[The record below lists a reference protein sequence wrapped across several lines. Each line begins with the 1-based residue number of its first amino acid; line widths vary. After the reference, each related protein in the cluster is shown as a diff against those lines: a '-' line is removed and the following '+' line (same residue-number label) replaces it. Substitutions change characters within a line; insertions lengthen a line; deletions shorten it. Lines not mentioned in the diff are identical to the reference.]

1 MEFLFEKSL
10 MGFCTHSI
18 KIVKTIGLILS
29 FLATFLLADLVAE
42 NTHDPEEI
50 KAKVAY
56 VKIPQ
61 LEDLENN
68 PVYIGQIIGVTYE
81 LLLFDA
87 EFLEAKIKDE
97 LDKTQI
103 ELLSKMPKW
112 KKVEKELF
120 RATYYYK
127 IKGVKASIPPLEVSA
142 FSNKDK
148 YIDYSIAPKVTLQ
161 VTDLSKNSRYANVMA
176 KDLQVL
182 QYKTKDYDDKN
193 NILVVELAF
202 KEANWEDFHIKEAIK
217 QGFDNA
223 SLNQIK
229 AKEGSVFYYCV
240 LPKTIQ
246 NLSFDYF
253 SLSNRQFKT
262 LSFSTIP
269 TQDTTGIQSDLIPK
283 NNFLV
288 FSNVALLALCVF
300 FLVLFFLVLFFIFGR
315 KLIFLGLG
323 ILCLGFVLYHL
334 LFTQKSALLLAHKK
348 IRILPT
354 QNSTILGLSKNEM
367 PIKIVGSHGDYYKI
381 LTPHEQIGWVKKDEV
396 K

>member
-1 MEFLFEKSL
+1 MGFLFEKSL
-10 MGFCTHSI
+10 MSFCTHSI
-18 KIVKTIGLILS
+18 KILKVIGLILS
-29 FLATFLLADLVAE
+29 FLAAFLVAE
-42 NTHDPEEI
+42 NTHEPEEI

-61 LEDLENN
+61 LEDLENT
-68 PVYIGQIIGVTYE
+68 PVYIGQTIGVTYD

-87 EFLEAKIKDE
+87 EFLEAKIKDG

-103 ELLSKMPKW
+103 ELLNKMPKW
-112 KKVEKELF
+112 KKVEQELF

-127 IKGVKASIPPLEVSA
+127 IKGIRASIPSLEVSA

-148 YIDYSIAPKVTLQ
+148 YIDHSIAPKVALQ
-161 VTDLSKNSRYANVMA
+161 VTDLSKNPRYANVMA
-176 KDLQVL
+176 KDLQVV

-193 NILVVELAF
+193 NILVMELAF
-202 KEANWEDFHIKEAIK
+202 KEANWEDFHVKEALK

-240 LPKTIQ
+240 LPKTLQ
-246 NLSFDYF
+246 SLSFDYF

-262 LSFSTIP
+262 LSFSVIP

-300 FLVLFFLVLFFIFGR
+300 FLALFFIFGR
-315 KLIFLGLG
+315 QLIFLGLG

-354 QNSTILGLSKNEM
+354 QNSTILGLSKDEM
-367 PIKIVGSHGDYYKI
+367 PIKILGSHDDYYKI

>member
-1 MEFLFEKSL
+1 MGFLFEKSL
-10 MGFCTHSI
+10 MSFCTHSI
-18 KIVKTIGLILS
+18 KILKIISLILS
-29 FLATFLLADLVAE
+29 FWTSFLVAE
-42 NTHDPEEI
+42 NTSDPEEI
-50 KAKVAY
+50 KAKVVY

-68 PVYIGQIIGVTYE
+68 PVYIGQIIGVTYD

-87 EFLEAKIKDE
+87 EFLEAKIKDGW
-97 LDKTQI
+97 DKTQI

-127 IKGVKASIPPLEVSA
+127 IKGTKANIPPLEVSA

-148 YIDYSIAPKVTLQ
+148 YIDHSIAPKVTLQ
-161 VTDLSKNSRYANVMA
+161 VTDLSKNPRYANVMA
-176 KDLQVL
+176 KDLQVV

-193 NILVVELAF
+193 NILVMELAF
-202 KEANWEDFHIKEAIK
+202 KEATWEDFHIKEAIK

-240 LPKTIQ
+240 LPKTLQ

-262 LSFSTIP
+262 LSFSAIP

-300 FLVLFFLVLFFIFGR
+300 FLVLFFIFGR

-334 LFTQKSALLLAHKK
+334 LFTQKSAVLLAHKK

-367 PIKIVGSHGDYYKI
+367 PIKILGSHDDYYKI

>member
-1 MEFLFEKSL
+1 MGFLFEKSL
-10 MGFCTHSI
+10 MSFCTHSI
-18 KIVKTIGLILS
+18 KTLKIISLILS
-29 FLATFLLADLVAE
+29 LLAAFLVAE
-42 NTHDPEEI
+42 DAHEPEEI
-50 KAKVAY
+50 KAKVVY

-61 LEDLENN
+61 LEDLENT
-68 PVYIGQIIGVTYE
+68 PVYIGQIIGVTYD

-87 EFLEAKIKDE
+87 EFLEAKIKDG

-103 ELLSKMPKW
+103 ELLNKMPKW
-112 KKVEKELF
+112 KKVEQELF

-127 IKGVKASIPPLEVSA
+127 IKGIKASVPSLEVSA

-148 YIDYSIAPKVTLQ
+148 YIDHSIAPKVALQ
-161 VTDLSKNSRYANVMA
+161 VTDLSKNPRYANVMA
-176 KDLQVL
+176 KDLQVV

-193 NILVVELAF
+193 NILVMELAF
-202 KEANWEDFHIKEAIK
+202 KEATWEDFHIKEALK

-240 LPKTIQ
+240 LPKTLQ

-262 LSFSTIP
+262 LSFSAIP

-300 FLVLFFLVLFFIFGR
+300 FLVLFFIFGR

-323 ILCLGFVLYHL
+323 VLCLGFVLYHL

-354 QNSTILGLSKNEM
+354 QNSTILGLSKDEM
-367 PIKIVGSHGDYYKI
+367 PIKILGSHDDYYKI

>member
-1 MEFLFEKSL
+1 MGFLFEKSL
-10 MGFCTHSI
+10 MTFCAYSI
-18 KIVKTIGLILS
+18 KIVKIIGLILS
-29 FLATFLLADLVAE
+29 LLVSLLVSFLVAE
-42 NTHDPEEI
+42 NAHEPEEI

-68 PVYIGQIIGVTYE
+68 PVYIGQTIGVTYD

-87 EFLEAKIKDE
+87 EFLEAKIKDG

-103 ELLSKMPKW
+103 ELLNKMPKW

-127 IKGVKASIPPLEVSA
+127 IKGIKASIPPLEVSA

-148 YIDYSIAPKVTLQ
+148 YIDHSIAPKVALQ
-161 VTDLSKNSRYANVMA
+161 VTDLSKNPRYANVMA

-202 KEANWEDFHIKEAIK
+202 KEATWEDFHIKEALK

-253 SLSNRQFKT
+253 SLSDRQFKT

-269 TQDTTGIQSDLIPK
+269 IQDTTGIQSDLIPK

-300 FLVLFFLVLFFIFGR
+300 FLVLFFIFGR

-334 LFTQKSALLLAHKK
+334 LFTQRSALLLAHKK

-367 PIKIVGSHGDYYKI
+367 PIKILGSHDDYYKI

>member
-1 MEFLFEKSL
+1 MT
-10 MGFCTHSI
+10 FCARSI

-29 FLATFLLADLVAE
+29 LLATFLVADLVAE

-50 KAKVAY
+50 KAKVVY
-56 VKIPQ
+56 VKIPR

-68 PVYIGQIIGVTYE
+68 PVYIGQTIGVTYD

-127 IKGVKASIPPLEVSA
+127 IKGIKASIPPLEVSA

-161 VTDLSKNSRYANVMA
+161 VTDLSKNPRYANVMA

-202 KEANWEDFHIKEAIK
+202 KEANWEDFHIKEALK

-300 FLVLFFLVLFFIFGR
+300 FLVLFFIFGR

-323 ILCLGFVLYHL
+323 ILCLGFVLYNL

-367 PIKIVGSHGDYYKI
+367 PIKILGSHDDYYKI

>member
-1 MEFLFEKSL
+1 MK
-10 MGFCTHSI
+10 TI
-18 KIVKTIGLILS
+18 TTIGLILS
-29 FLATFLLADLVAE
+29 FLAAFLVAE
-42 NTHDPEEI
+42 DAHEPEEI

-61 LEDLENN
+61 LEDLENT
-68 PVYIGQIIGVTYE
+68 PVYIGQTIGVTYD

-127 IKGVKASIPPLEVSA
+127 IKGIKAIIPSLEVSA

-148 YIDYSIAPKVTLQ
+148 YIDHSIAPKVALQ
-161 VTDLSKNSRYANVMA
+161 VTDLSKNPRYANVMA
-176 KDLQVL
+176 KDLQVV

-193 NILVVELAF
+193 NILVMELAF
-202 KEANWEDFHIKEAIK
+202 KEANWEDFNIKEAIK

-240 LPKTIQ
+240 LPKTLQ
-246 NLSFDYF
+246 SLSFDYF

-262 LSFSTIP
+262 LSFSAIP

-300 FLVLFFLVLFFIFGR
+300 FLVLFFIFGR

-323 ILCLGFVLYHL
+323 ILCLGFVLYNL

-354 QNSTILGLSKNEM
+354 QNSTILGLSRDEM
-367 PIKIVGSHGDYYKI
+367 PIKILGSHDDYYKI

>member
-1 MEFLFEKSL
+1 MGFLFEKSL

-29 FLATFLLADLVAE
+29 LLATFLVADLVAE

-103 ELLSKMPKW
+103 EPLSKMPKW

-127 IKGVKASIPPLEVSA
+127 IKGVKASVPSLEVSA

-148 YIDYSIAPKVTLQ
+148 YIDHSIAPKVTLQ
-161 VTDLSKNSRYANVMA
+161 VTDLSKNPRYANVMA

-202 KEANWEDFHIKEAIK
+202 KEANWEDFHIKEALK

-300 FLVLFFLVLFFIFGR
+300 FLVLFFIFGR

-334 LFTQKSALLLAHKK
+334 LFTQKSAILLAHKK

-354 QNSTILGLSKNEM
+354 QNSTILGLSRNEM
-367 PIKIVGSHGDYYKI
+367 PIKILGSHDDYYKI

>member
-1 MEFLFEKSL
+1 MGFLFEKSL
-10 MGFCTHSI
+10 MSFCTHSI
-18 KIVKTIGLILS
+18 KILKIISLILS
-29 FLATFLLADLVAE
+29 FLISFLVAE
-42 NTHDPEEI
+42 NANEPEEI

-68 PVYIGQIIGVTYE
+68 PVYIGQIIGVTYD

-127 IKGVKASIPPLEVSA
+127 IKGVKAIIPSLEVSA

-161 VTDLSKNSRYANVMA
+161 VTDLSKNPRYANVMA

-300 FLVLFFLVLFFIFGR
+300 FLVLFFIFGR

-323 ILCLGFVLYHL
+323 ILCLGFVLYNL
-334 LFTQKSALLLAHKK
+334 LFTQKSAILLAHKK

-354 QNSTILGLSKNEM
+354 QNSTILGLSKDEM
-367 PIKIVGSHGDYYKI
+367 PITILGSHDDYYKI
-381 LTPHEQIGWVKKDEV
+381 LTPHEQIGWVKKNEI

>member
-1 MEFLFEKSL
+1 MGFLFEKSL
-10 MGFCTHSI
+10 MTFCTRSI

-29 FLATFLLADLVAE
+29 LLATFLVADLVAE

-50 KAKVAY
+50 KAKVVY
-56 VKIPQ
+56 VKISR

-68 PVYIGQIIGVTYE
+68 PVYIGQTIGVTYD

-87 EFLEAKIKDE
+87 EFLEAKIKDD

-127 IKGVKASIPPLEVSA
+127 IKGIKASIPPLEVSA

-161 VTDLSKNSRYANVMA
+161 VTDLSKNPRYANVMA

-202 KEANWEDFHIKEAIK
+202 KEATWEDFHIKEALK

-300 FLVLFFLVLFFIFGR
+300 FLVLFFIFGR
-315 KLIFLGLG
+315 KLIFLGPG
-323 ILCLGFVLYHL
+323 ILCLGFVLYNL

-367 PIKIVGSHGDYYKI
+367 PIKILGSHDDYYKI

>member
-1 MEFLFEKSL
+1 MGFLFEKSL
-10 MGFCTHSI
+10 MSFCTHSI
-18 KIVKTIGLILS
+18 KIIKVIGLILS
-29 FLATFLLADLVAE
+29 LLVTFLVAE
-42 NTHDPEEI
+42 NANEPEEI
-50 KAKVAY
+50 KAKVVY

-68 PVYIGQIIGVTYE
+68 PVYIGQIIGVTYD

-87 EFLEAKIKDE
+87 EFLEAKIKDG

-103 ELLSKMPKW
+103 ELLNKMPKW

-127 IKGVKASIPPLEVSA
+127 IKGVKAIIPSLEVSA

-148 YIDYSIAPKVTLQ
+148 YIDHSIAPKVALQ
-161 VTDLSKNSRYANVMA
+161 VTDLSKNPRYANVMA
-176 KDLQVL
+176 KDLQVV

-193 NILVVELAF
+193 NILVMEIAF
-202 KEANWEDFHIKEAIK
+202 KEATWEDFHIKEAIK

-240 LPKTIQ
+240 LPKTLQ

-253 SLSNRQFKT
+253 SLSNKQFKT
-262 LSFSTIP
+262 LSFSAIP

-288 FSNVALLALCVF
+288 FSNMALLALCV
-300 FLVLFFLVLFFIFGR
+300 FFLVLFFIFGR

-334 LFTQKSALLLAHKK
+334 LFTQKSAILLAHKK

-367 PIKIVGSHGDYYKI
+367 PIKILGSHDDYYKI

>member
-1 MEFLFEKSL
+1 MGFLFEKSL
-10 MGFCTHSI
+10 MSFFAHPI
-18 KIVKTIGLILS
+18 KILKIISLILS
-29 FLATFLLADLVAE
+29 FLAAFLVAE
-42 NTHDPEEI
+42 NTSEPEEI

-61 LEDLENN
+61 LEDLENT
-68 PVYIGQIIGVTYE
+68 PVYIGQTIGVTYD

-87 EFLEAKIKDE
+87 EFLEAKIKDG

-112 KKVEKELF
+112 KKVEQELF

-127 IKGVKASIPPLEVSA
+127 IKGIKAIIPSLEVSA

-148 YIDYSIAPKVTLQ
+148 YIDYSIAPKVALQ
-161 VTDLSKNSRYANVMA
+161 VTDLSKNPRYANVMA
-176 KDLQVL
+176 KDLQVV

-193 NILVVELAF
+193 NILVMELAF

-240 LPKTIQ
+240 LPKTLQ

-262 LSFSTIP
+262 LSFSAIP

-300 FLVLFFLVLFFIFGR
+300 FLVLFFIFGR

-323 ILCLGFVLYHL
+323 VLCLGFVLYNL

-354 QNSTILGLSKNEM
+354 QNSTILGLSRDEM
-367 PIKIVGSHGDYYKI
+367 PIKILGSHDDYYKI

>member
-1 MEFLFEKSL
+1 MT
-10 MGFCTHSI
+10 FCAHSI

-29 FLATFLLADLVAE
+29 LLATFLVADLVAE

-50 KAKVAY
+50 KAKVVY
-56 VKIPQ
+56 VKIPR

-68 PVYIGQIIGVTYE
+68 PVYIGQIIGVTYD

-127 IKGVKASIPPLEVSA
+127 IKGIKASIPSLEVSA

-161 VTDLSKNSRYANVMA
+161 VTDLSKNPRYANIMA

-202 KEANWEDFHIKEAIK
+202 KEATWEDFHIKEAIK

-300 FLVLFFLVLFFIFGR
+300 FLVLFFIFGR

-334 LFTQKSALLLAHKK
+334 LFTQKSAILLAHKK

-367 PIKIVGSHGDYYKI
+367 PIKILGSHDDYYKI

>member
-1 MEFLFEKSL
+1 MGFLFEKSL
-10 MGFCTHSI
+10 MGFFAHPI
-18 KIVKTIGLILS
+18 KILKIISLILS
-29 FLATFLLADLVAE
+29 LLVSFLVAE
-42 NTHDPEEI
+42 NTSESEEI

-68 PVYIGQIIGVTYE
+68 PVYIGQIIGVTYD

-87 EFLEAKIKDE
+87 EFLEAKIKDG

-127 IKGVKASIPPLEVSA
+127 IKGMKASIPPLEVSA

-148 YIDYSIAPKVTLQ
+148 YIDHSIAPKVTLQ
-161 VTDLSKNSRYANVMA
+161 VTDLSKNPRYANVMA

-193 NILVVELAF
+193 NILVMELAF

-240 LPKTIQ
+240 LPKTLQ

-253 SLSNRQFKT
+253 SLSNKQFKT

-300 FLVLFFLVLFFIFGR
+300 FLVLFFIFGC

-334 LFTQKSALLLAHKK
+334 LFTQKSAILLAHKK

-367 PIKIVGSHGDYYKI
+367 PIKILGSHDDYYKI

>member
-1 MEFLFEKSL
+1 MGFLFEKSL
-10 MGFCTHSI
+10 MTFCAHSI

-29 FLATFLLADLVAE
+29 LLATFLVVDLVAE

-50 KAKVAY
+50 KAKVVY
-56 VKIPQ
+56 VKIPR

-68 PVYIGQIIGVTYE
+68 PVYIGQTIGVTYD

-127 IKGVKASIPPLEVSA
+127 IKGIKASIPPLEVSA

-161 VTDLSKNSRYANVMA
+161 VTDLSKNPRYANVMA

-202 KEANWEDFHIKEAIK
+202 KEANWEDFHIKEALK

-300 FLVLFFLVLFFIFGR
+300 FLVLFFIFGR

-323 ILCLGFVLYHL
+323 ILCLGFVLYNL

-367 PIKIVGSHGDYYKI
+367 PIKILGSHDDYYKI

>member
-1 MEFLFEKSL
+1 MGFLFEKSL
-10 MGFCTHSI
+10 MSFCTHSI
-18 KIVKTIGLILS
+18 KIIKVIGLILS
-29 FLATFLLADLVAE
+29 FLAAFLVAE
-42 NTHDPEEI
+42 DAHEPEEI

-68 PVYIGQIIGVTYE
+68 PVYIGQTIGVTYD

-87 EFLEAKIKDE
+87 EFLEAKIKDG

-103 ELLSKMPKW
+103 ELLNKMPKW

-127 IKGVKASIPPLEVSA
+127 IKGIKAIIPSLEVSA

-148 YIDYSIAPKVTLQ
+148 YIDYSIAPKVALQ
-161 VTDLSKNSRYANVMA
+161 VTDLSKNPRYANVMA
-176 KDLQVL
+176 KDLQVV

-193 NILVVELAF
+193 NILVMELAF

-240 LPKTIQ
+240 LPKTLQ

-262 LSFSTIP
+262 LSFSVIP

-300 FLVLFFLVLFFIFGR
+300 FLVLFFIFGR

-323 ILCLGFVLYHL
+323 VLCLGFVLYNL

-354 QNSTILGLSKNEM
+354 QNSTILGLSRDEM
-367 PIKIVGSHGDYYKI
+367 PIKILGSHDDYYKI

>member
-1 MEFLFEKSL
+1 MGFLFEKSL
-10 MGFCTHSI
+10 VGFCAHSI
-18 KIVKTIGLILS
+18 KILKIISLVLS
-29 FLATFLLADLVAE
+29 FLAAFLVAE
-42 NTHDPEEI
+42 DAHEPEEI

-68 PVYIGQIIGVTYE
+68 PVYIGQIIGVTYD

-87 EFLEAKIKDE
+87 EFLEAKIKDG

-103 ELLSKMPKW
+103 ELLNKMPKW

-127 IKGVKASIPPLEVSA
+127 IKGVKASIPSLEVSA

-148 YIDYSIAPKVTLQ
+148 YIDHSIAPKVALQ
-161 VTDLSKNSRYANVMA
+161 VTDLSKNPRYAKIMA
-176 KDLQVL
+176 KDLQVV

-193 NILVVELAF
+193 NILVMELAF
-202 KEANWEDFHIKEAIK
+202 KEATWEDFHIKEALK

-240 LPKTIQ
+240 LPKTLQ
-246 NLSFDYF
+246 SLSFDYF

-262 LSFSTIP
+262 LSFSAIP

-300 FLVLFFLVLFFIFGR
+300 FLALFFIFGR

-354 QNSTILGLSKNEM
+354 QNSTILGLSKDEM
-367 PIKIVGSHGDYYKI
+367 PITILGSHDDYYKI
-381 LTPHEQIGWVKKDEV
+381 LTPHEQIGWVKKNEI

>member
-1 MEFLFEKSL
+1 MGFLFEKSL
-10 MGFCTHSI
+10 MSFCAHSI
-18 KIVKTIGLILS
+18 KIIKVTGLILS
-29 FLATFLLADLVAE
+29 FLVAFLVAE
-42 NTHDPEEI
+42 DAHESEEI

-68 PVYIGQIIGVTYE
+68 PVYIGQIIGVTYD

-87 EFLEAKIKDE
+87 EFLEAKIKDGW
-97 LDKTQI
+97 DKTQI

-148 YIDYSIAPKVTLQ
+148 YIDHSIAPKVTLQ
-161 VTDLSKNSRYANVMA
+161 VTDLSKNPRYANVMA

-202 KEANWEDFHIKEAIK
+202 KEATWEDFHIKEALK

-253 SLSNRQFKT
+253 SLSDRQFKT
-262 LSFSTIP
+262 LSFSAIP

-288 FSNVALLALCVF
+288 FSNMVLLALCV
-300 FLVLFFLVLFFIFGR
+300 FFLVLFFIFGR

-367 PIKIVGSHGDYYKI
+367 PIKIVGSHDDYYKI

>member
-1 MEFLFEKSL
+1 MGFLFEKSL
-10 MGFCTHSI
+10 MGFCAHSI

-29 FLATFLLADLVAE
+29 LLATFLVADLVAE

-68 PVYIGQIIGVTYE
+68 PVYIGQTIGVTYD

-161 VTDLSKNSRYANVMA
+161 VTDLSKNPRYANIMA

-202 KEANWEDFHIKEAIK
+202 KEATWEDFRIKEALK

-300 FLVLFFLVLFFIFGR
+300 FLVLFFIFGR

-323 ILCLGFVLYHL
+323 ILYLGFVLYHL

-367 PIKIVGSHGDYYKI
+367 PIKILGSHDDYYKI

>member
-1 MEFLFEKSL
+1 MGFLFEKSL
-10 MGFCTHSI
+10 MSFCTHSI
-18 KIVKTIGLILS
+18 KIIKVISLILS
-29 FLATFLLADLVAE
+29 FLVAFLVAE
-42 NTHDPEEI
+42 DAHEPEEI

-68 PVYIGQIIGVTYE
+68 PVYIGQTIGVTYD

-87 EFLEAKIKDE
+87 EFLEAKIKDGW
-97 LDKTQI
+97 DKTQI
-103 ELLSKMPKW
+103 ELLNKMPKW

-127 IKGVKASIPPLEVSA
+127 IKGVKAIIPSLEVSA
-142 FSNKDK
+142 FSNKGK
-148 YIDYSIAPKVTLQ
+148 YIDHSIAPKVTLQ
-161 VTDLSKNSRYANVMA
+161 VTDLSKNPRYANVMA
-176 KDLQVL
+176 KDLQVV

-193 NILVVELAF
+193 NILVMEIAF
-202 KEANWEDFHIKEAIK
+202 KEATWEDFHIKEAIK

-223 SLNQIK
+223 SLSQIK

-240 LPKTIQ
+240 LPKTLQ

-262 LSFSTIP
+262 LSFSAIP

-288 FSNVALLALCVF
+288 FSNVALLALCV
-300 FLVLFFLVLFFIFGR
+300 FFLVLFFIFGR

-367 PIKIVGSHGDYYKI
+367 PIKILGSHDDYYKI

>member
-1 MEFLFEKSL
+1 MGFLFEKSL
-10 MGFCTHSI
+10 MTFCVYSI

-29 FLATFLLADLVAE
+29 LLATFLVAE

-68 PVYIGQIIGVTYE
+68 PVYIGQTIGVTYD

-87 EFLEAKIKDE
+87 EFLEAKIKDD

-127 IKGVKASIPPLEVSA
+127 IKGIKASIPPLEVSA

-148 YIDYSIAPKVTLQ
+148 YIDHSIAPKVTLQ
-161 VTDLSKNSRYANVMA
+161 VTDLSKNPRYANVMA

-182 QYKTKDYDDKN
+182 QYKTKDYDDRN

-202 KEANWEDFHIKEAIK
+202 KEANWEDFHIKEALK

-300 FLVLFFLVLFFIFGR
+300 FLVLFFIFRR

-354 QNSTILGLSKNEM
+354 QNSTILGLSKDEM
-367 PIKIVGSHGDYYKI
+367 PIKILGSHDDYYKI

>member
-1 MEFLFEKSL
+1 MGFLFEKSL
-10 MGFCTHSI
+10 MSFCAHSI
-18 KIVKTIGLILS
+18 KIVKVTGLILS
-29 FLATFLLADLVAE
+29 LLVSFLVAE
-42 NTHDPEEI
+42 NTSEPEEI

-61 LEDLENN
+61 LEDLENT
-68 PVYIGQIIGVTYE
+68 PVYIGQIIGVTYD

-87 EFLEAKIKDE
+87 EFLEAKIKDGW
-97 LDKTQI
+97 DKTQI
-103 ELLSKMPKW
+103 ELLNKMPKW
-112 KKVEKELF
+112 KKVEQELF

-127 IKGVKASIPPLEVSA
+127 IKGIKATIPSLEVSA

-148 YIDYSIAPKVTLQ
+148 YIDHSIAPKVILQ
-161 VTDLSKNSRYANVMA
+161 VTDLSKNPRYANVMA
-176 KDLQVL
+176 KDLQVV

-193 NILVVELAF
+193 NILVMELAF

-240 LPKTIQ
+240 LPKTLQ

-262 LSFSTIP
+262 LSFSAIP

-300 FLVLFFLVLFFIFGR
+300 FLVLFFIFGR

-323 ILCLGFVLYHL
+323 VLCLGFVLYHL

-367 PIKIVGSHGDYYKI
+367 PIKILGSHDDYYKI

>member
-1 MEFLFEKSL
+1 MGFLFEKSL
-10 MGFCTHSI
+10 MSFCTHSI
-18 KIVKTIGLILS
+18 KTLKIISLILS
-29 FLATFLLADLVAE
+29 FLAAFLVAE
-42 NTHDPEEI
+42 DAHDPEEI

-61 LEDLENN
+61 LEDLENT
-68 PVYIGQIIGVTYE
+68 PVYIGQTIGVTYD

-87 EFLEAKIKDE
+87 EFLEAKIKDG

-127 IKGVKASIPPLEVSA
+127 IKGIRASVPSLEVSA

-148 YIDYSIAPKVTLQ
+148 YIDHSIAPKVALQ
-161 VTDLSKNSRYANVMA
+161 VTDLSKNPRYANVMA

-193 NILVVELAF
+193 NILVMEIAF
-202 KEANWEDFHIKEAIK
+202 KEATWEDFHIKEAIK

-240 LPKTIQ
+240 LPKTLQ

-262 LSFSTIP
+262 LSFSAIP

-288 FSNVALLALCVF
+288 FSNVALLALCA
-300 FLVLFFLVLFFIFGR
+300 FFLVLFFIFGR

-334 LFTQKSALLLAHKK
+334 LFTQKSAILLAHKK

-354 QNSTILGLSKNEM
+354 QNSTILGLSKDEM
-367 PIKIVGSHGDYYKI
+367 PIKILGSHDDYYKI
-381 LTPHEQIGWVKKDEV
+381 LTPHEQIGWVKKNEV

>member
-1 MEFLFEKSL
+1 MGFLFEKSL
-10 MGFCTHSI
+10 MSFCAHSI
-18 KIVKTIGLILS
+18 KIVKVTGLILS
-29 FLATFLLADLVAE
+29 LLVSFLVAE
-42 NTHDPEEI
+42 NTSEPEEI

-61 LEDLENN
+61 LEDLENT
-68 PVYIGQIIGVTYE
+68 PVYIGQIIGVTYD

-87 EFLEAKIKDE
+87 EFLEAKIKDG

-103 ELLSKMPKW
+103 ELLNKMPKW
-112 KKVEKELF
+112 KKVEQELF

-127 IKGVKASIPPLEVSA
+127 IKGIKATIPSLEVSA

-148 YIDYSIAPKVTLQ
+148 YIDHSIAPKVALQ
-161 VTDLSKNSRYANVMA
+161 VTDLSKNPRYANVMA
-176 KDLQVL
+176 KDLQVV

-193 NILVVELAF
+193 NILVMELAF

-240 LPKTIQ
+240 LPKTLQ

-262 LSFSTIP
+262 LSFSAIP

-288 FSNVALLALCVF
+288 FSNVALLALCM
-300 FLVLFFLVLFFIFGR
+300 FFLVLFFIFGR

-323 ILCLGFVLYHL
+323 VLCLGFVLYHL

-354 QNSTILGLSKNEM
+354 QNSTILGLSKDEM
-367 PIKIVGSHGDYYKI
+367 PIKILGSHDDYYKI

>member
-1 MEFLFEKSL
+1 MGFLFEKSL
-10 MGFCTHSI
+10 MSFFAHSI
-18 KIVKTIGLILS
+18 KTLKIISLILS
-29 FLATFLLADLVAE
+29 LLVSFWVSFLVAE
-42 NTHDPEEI
+42 NANEPEEI

-68 PVYIGQIIGVTYE
+68 PVYIGQIIGVTYD

-87 EFLEAKIKDE
+87 EFLEAKIKDG

-103 ELLSKMPKW
+103 ELLNKVPKW

-127 IKGVKASIPPLEVSA
+127 IKGIKASIPPLEVSA

-148 YIDYSIAPKVTLQ
+148 YIDYSIAPKVALQ
-161 VTDLSKNSRYANVMA
+161 VTDLSKNPRYANVMA
-176 KDLQVL
+176 KDLQVV

-193 NILVVELAF
+193 NILVMEIAF
-202 KEANWEDFHIKEAIK
+202 KEANWEDFRIKEAIK

-240 LPKTIQ
+240 LPKTFQ

-262 LSFSTIP
+262 LSFSAIP
-269 TQDTTGIQSDLIPK
+269 TQDTAGIQGGLIPK

-300 FLVLFFLVLFFIFGR
+300 FLVLFFIFGR

-323 ILCLGFVLYHL
+323 VLCLGFVLYNL

-367 PIKIVGSHGDYYKI
+367 PIKILGSHDDYYKI

>member
-1 MEFLFEKSL
+1 MGFLFEKSL
-10 MGFCTHSI
+10 MGFCAHSI

-29 FLATFLLADLVAE
+29 LLATFLVADLVAE
-42 NTHDPEEI
+42 NAHDPEEI
-50 KAKVAY
+50 KAKVVY
-56 VKIPQ
+56 VKIPR

-68 PVYIGQIIGVTYE
+68 PVYIGQTIGVTYD

-127 IKGVKASIPPLEVSA
+127 IKGIKASIPPLEVSA

-161 VTDLSKNSRYANVMA
+161 VTDLSKNPRYANVMA

-202 KEANWEDFHIKEAIK
+202 KEATWEDFHIKEALK

-300 FLVLFFLVLFFIFGR
+300 FLVLFFIFGR

-323 ILCLGFVLYHL
+323 ILCLGFVLYNL

-367 PIKIVGSHGDYYKI
+367 PIKILGSHDDYYKI

>member
-1 MEFLFEKSL
+1 MGFLFEKSL
-10 MGFCTHSI
+10 MSFCAHSI
-18 KIVKTIGLILS
+18 KIIKVIGLILS
-29 FLATFLLADLVAE
+29 FLAAFLVAE
-42 NTHDPEEI
+42 DAHEPEEI

-61 LEDLENN
+61 LEDLENT
-68 PVYIGQIIGVTYE
+68 PVYIGQTIGVTYD

-87 EFLEAKIKDE
+87 EFLEAKIKDG

-103 ELLSKMPKW
+103 ELLNKMPKW
-112 KKVEKELF
+112 KKVEQELF

-127 IKGVKASIPPLEVSA
+127 IKGVKASIPSLEVSA

-148 YIDYSIAPKVTLQ
+148 YIDYSIAPKVALQ
-161 VTDLSKNSRYANVMA
+161 VTDLSKNPRYANVMA
-176 KDLQVL
+176 KDLQVV

-193 NILVVELAF
+193 NILVMEIAF
-202 KEANWEDFHIKEAIK
+202 KEATWEDFHIKEALK

-240 LPKTIQ
+240 LPKTLQ
-246 NLSFDYF
+246 SLSFDYF

-262 LSFSTIP
+262 LSFSAIP

-300 FLVLFFLVLFFIFGR
+300 FLALFFIFGR

-323 ILCLGFVLYHL
+323 ILCLGFVLYNL

-354 QNSTILGLSKNEM
+354 QNSTILGLSKDEM
-367 PIKIVGSHGDYYKI
+367 PIKILGSHDDYYKI

>member
-1 MEFLFEKSL
+1 MGFLFEKSL
-10 MGFCTHSI
+10 MTFCARSI

-29 FLATFLLADLVAE
+29 LLATFLVADLVAE

-50 KAKVAY
+50 KAKVVY
-56 VKIPQ
+56 VKIPR

-68 PVYIGQIIGVTYE
+68 PVYIGQTIGVTYD

-127 IKGVKASIPPLEVSA
+127 IKGVKASIPSLEVSA

-161 VTDLSKNSRYANVMA
+161 VTDLSKNPRYANVMA

-202 KEANWEDFHIKEAIK
+202 KEANWEDFHIKEVLK

-300 FLVLFFLVLFFIFGR
+300 FLVLFFIFGR

-323 ILCLGFVLYHL
+323 ILCLGFVLYNL

-367 PIKIVGSHGDYYKI
+367 PIKILGSHDDYYKI

>member
-1 MEFLFEKSL
+1 MGFLFEKSL
-10 MGFCTHSI
+10 MSFCTHSI
-18 KIVKTIGLILS
+18 KTLKIISLILS
-29 FLATFLLADLVAE
+29 LLAAFLVAE
-42 NTHDPEEI
+42 DAHEPEEI

-61 LEDLENN
+61 LEDLENT
-68 PVYIGQIIGVTYE
+68 PVYIGQTIGVTYD

-87 EFLEAKIKDE
+87 EFLEAKIKDG

-103 ELLSKMPKW
+103 ELLNKMPKW

-127 IKGVKASIPPLEVSA
+127 IKGIRASVPSLEVSA

-148 YIDYSIAPKVTLQ
+148 YIDYSIAPKVALQ
-161 VTDLSKNSRYANVMA
+161 VTDLSKNPRYANVMA
-176 KDLQVL
+176 KDLQVV

-193 NILVVELAF
+193 NILVMELAF
-202 KEANWEDFHIKEAIK
+202 KEANWEDFHVKEALK

-240 LPKTIQ
+240 LPKTLQ
-246 NLSFDYF
+246 SLSFDYF

-262 LSFSTIP
+262 LSFSAIP

-300 FLVLFFLVLFFIFGR
+300 FLALFFIFGR

-354 QNSTILGLSKNEM
+354 QNSTILGLSKDEM
-367 PIKIVGSHGDYYKI
+367 PIKILGSHDDYYKI

>member
-1 MEFLFEKSL
+1 MGFLFEKSL
-10 MGFCTHSI
+10 MSFFAHSI
-18 KIVKTIGLILS
+18 KTFKIISLILS
-29 FLATFLLADLVAE
+29 LLVSFLIAE
-42 NTHDPEEI
+42 DAHEPEEI

-61 LEDLENN
+61 LEDLENT
-68 PVYIGQIIGVTYE
+68 PVYIGQTIGVTYD

-87 EFLEAKIKDE
+87 EFLEAKIKDG

-103 ELLSKMPKW
+103 ELLNKMPKW

-127 IKGVKASIPPLEVSA
+127 IKGIKAIIPSLEVSA

-148 YIDYSIAPKVTLQ
+148 YIDHSIAPKVALQ
-161 VTDLSKNSRYANVMA
+161 VTDLSKNPRYANVMA
-176 KDLQVL
+176 KDLQVV

-193 NILVVELAF
+193 NILVMELAF
-202 KEANWEDFHIKEAIK
+202 KEATWEDFHIKEAIK

-246 NLSFDYF
+246 SLSFDYF

-262 LSFSTIP
+262 LSFSVIP

-300 FLVLFFLVLFFIFGR
+300 FLALFFIFGH

-354 QNSTILGLSKNEM
+354 QNSTILGLSKDEM
-367 PIKIVGSHGDYYKI
+367 PIKILGSHDDYYKI

>member
-1 MEFLFEKSL
+1 MGFLFEKSL
-10 MGFCTHSI
+10 MTFCTRSI

-29 FLATFLLADLVAE
+29 LLATFLVADLVAE

-50 KAKVAY
+50 KAKVVY
-56 VKIPQ
+56 VKIPR

-68 PVYIGQIIGVTYE
+68 PVYIGQTIGVTYD

-127 IKGVKASIPPLEVSA
+127 IKGIKARIPPLEVSA

-161 VTDLSKNSRYANVMA
+161 VTDLSKNPRYANVMA

-202 KEANWEDFHIKEAIK
+202 KEATWEDFHIKEALK

-300 FLVLFFLVLFFIFGR
+300 FLVLFFIFGR

-323 ILCLGFVLYHL
+323 ILCLGFVLYNL

-367 PIKIVGSHGDYYKI
+367 PIKILGSHDDYYKI

>member
-1 MEFLFEKSL
+1 MGFLFEKSL
-10 MGFCTHSI
+10 MTFCARSI

-29 FLATFLLADLVAE
+29 LLATFLVADLVAE

-50 KAKVAY
+50 KAKVVY

-68 PVYIGQIIGVTYE
+68 PVYIGQTIGVTYD

-87 EFLEAKIKDE
+87 DFLEAKIKDE

-127 IKGVKASIPPLEVSA
+127 IKGIKASIPPLEVSA

-148 YIDYSIAPKVTLQ
+148 YIDHSIAPKVTLQ
-161 VTDLSKNSRYANVMA
+161 VTDLSKNPRYANVMA

-202 KEANWEDFHIKEAIK
+202 KEANWEDFHIKEALK

-262 LSFSTIP
+262 LSFSAIP

-288 FSNVALLALCVF
+288 FSNVALLALCM
-300 FLVLFFLVLFFIFGR
+300 FFLVLFFIFGR

-323 ILCLGFVLYHL
+323 ILCLGFVLYNL
-334 LFTQKSALLLAHKK
+334 LFTQKSALLLAHQK

-367 PIKIVGSHGDYYKI
+367 PIKILGSHDDYYKI

>member
-1 MEFLFEKSL
+1 MGFLFEKSL
-10 MGFCTHSI
+10 MSFFAHPI
-18 KIVKTIGLILS
+18 KILKIISLILS
-29 FLATFLLADLVAE
+29 FLAAFLVAE
-42 NTHDPEEI
+42 NANEPEEI

-61 LEDLENN
+61 LEDLENT
-68 PVYIGQIIGVTYE
+68 PVYIGQIIGVTYD

-87 EFLEAKIKDE
+87 EFLEAKIKDG

-103 ELLSKMPKW
+103 ELLNKMPKW

-127 IKGVKASIPPLEVSA
+127 IKGIKAIIPSLEVSA

-148 YIDYSIAPKVTLQ
+148 YIDHSIAPKVILQ
-161 VTDLSKNSRYANVMA
+161 VTDLSKNPRYANVMA
-176 KDLQVL
+176 KDLQVV

-193 NILVVELAF
+193 NILVMELAF
-202 KEANWEDFHIKEAIK
+202 KEATWEDFHIKEAIK

-240 LPKTIQ
+240 LPKTLQ

-253 SLSNRQFKT
+253 SLSNKQFKT
-262 LSFSTIP
+262 LSFSAIP

-300 FLVLFFLVLFFIFGR
+300 FLVLFFIFGC
-315 KLIFLGLG
+315 KFIFLGLG
-323 ILCLGFVLYHL
+323 VLCLGFVLYHL

-354 QNSTILGLSKNEM
+354 QNSTILGLSKDEM
-367 PIKIVGSHGDYYKI
+367 PIKILGSHDDYYKI

>member
-1 MEFLFEKSL
+1 MGFLFEKSL
-10 MGFCTHSI
+10 MSFCAHSI
-18 KIVKTIGLILS
+18 KIIKVIGLILS
-29 FLATFLLADLVAE
+29 FLAAFLVAE
-42 NTHDPEEI
+42 DAHEPEEI

-61 LEDLENN
+61 LEDLENT
-68 PVYIGQIIGVTYE
+68 PVYIGQTIGVTYD

-87 EFLEAKIKDE
+87 EFLEAKIKDG

-103 ELLSKMPKW
+103 ELLNKMPKW

-127 IKGVKASIPPLEVSA
+127 IKGIRASVPSLEVSA

-148 YIDYSIAPKVTLQ
+148 YIDHSIAPKVILQ
-161 VTDLSKNSRYANVMA
+161 VTDLSKNPRYANVMA
-176 KDLQVL
+176 KDLQVV

-193 NILVVELAF
+193 NILVMELAF
-202 KEANWEDFHIKEAIK
+202 KEANWEDFNIKEAIK

-240 LPKTIQ
+240 LPKTLQ
-246 NLSFDYF
+246 SLSFDYF

-262 LSFSTIP
+262 LSFSAIP

-288 FSNVALLALCVF
+288 FSNMALLALCV
-300 FLVLFFLVLFFIFGR
+300 FFLVLFFIFGR

-354 QNSTILGLSKNEM
+354 QNSTILGLSKDEM
-367 PIKIVGSHGDYYKI
+367 PIKILGSHDDYYKI

>member
-1 MEFLFEKSL
+1 MGFLFEKSL

-18 KIVKTIGLILS
+18 KIIKVIGLILS
-29 FLATFLLADLVAE
+29 FLAAFLVAE
-42 NTHDPEEI
+42 NAHESEEI

-68 PVYIGQIIGVTYE
+68 PVYIGQTIGVTYE

-87 EFLEAKIKDE
+87 QFLEAKIKDE

-161 VTDLSKNSRYANVMA
+161 VTDLSKNPRYANVMA

-202 KEANWEDFHIKEAIK
+202 KEANWEDFHIKEALK

-262 LSFSTIP
+262 LSFSVIP

-300 FLVLFFLVLFFIFGR
+300 FLVLFFIFGR

-323 ILCLGFVLYHL
+323 ILCLGFVLYNL

-367 PIKIVGSHGDYYKI
+367 PIKILGSHDDYYKI
-381 LTPHEQIGWVKKDEV
+381 LTPHEQIGWVKKNEV

>member
-1 MEFLFEKSL
+1 MGFLFEKSL
-10 MGFCTHSI
+10 MTFCTHPI

-29 FLATFLLADLVAE
+29 FLATFLVADLVAE
-42 NTHDPEEI
+42 NTNESEEI

-68 PVYIGQIIGVTYE
+68 PVYIGQTIGVTYD

-127 IKGVKASIPPLEVSA
+127 IKGIKASIPPLEVSA

-161 VTDLSKNSRYANVMA
+161 VTDLSKNPRYANVMA

-202 KEANWEDFHIKEAIK
+202 KEATWEDFHIKEAIK

-240 LPKTIQ
+240 LPKTLQ

-253 SLSNRQFKT
+253 SLSNKQFKT
-262 LSFSTIP
+262 LSFSAIP

-288 FSNVALLALCVF
+288 FSNVALLALCV
-300 FLVLFFLVLFFIFGR
+300 FFLVLFFIFGR

-367 PIKIVGSHGDYYKI
+367 PIKILGSHDDYYKI

>member
-1 MEFLFEKSL
+1 MGFLFEKSL
-10 MGFCTHSI
+10 MSFCTHSI
-18 KIVKTIGLILS
+18 KILKIISLILS
-29 FLATFLLADLVAE
+29 LLVSFLVAE
-42 NTHDPEEI
+42 NTHESEEI
-50 KAKVAY
+50 KAKVVY

-68 PVYIGQIIGVTYE
+68 PVYIGQIIGVTYD

-87 EFLEAKIKDE
+87 EFLEAKIKDGW
-97 LDKTQI
+97 DKTQI
-103 ELLSKMPKW
+103 ELLNKMPKW

-127 IKGVKASIPPLEVSA
+127 IKGIKAIIPSLEVSA

-148 YIDYSIAPKVTLQ
+148 YIDHSIAPKVALQ
-161 VTDLSKNSRYANVMA
+161 VTDLSKNPRYANVMA
-176 KDLQVL
+176 KDLQVV

-193 NILVVELAF
+193 NILVMELAF

-262 LSFSTIP
+262 LSFSAIP

-288 FSNVALLALCVF
+288 FSNVALLALCV
-300 FLVLFFLVLFFIFGR
+300 FFLVLFFIFGR

-354 QNSTILGLSKNEM
+354 QNSTILGLSKDEM
-367 PIKIVGSHGDYYKI
+367 PIKILGSHDDYYKI

>member
-1 MEFLFEKSL
+1 MGFLFEKSL
-10 MGFCTHSI
+10 MSFCAHSI
-18 KIVKTIGLILS
+18 KIIKVIGLILS
-29 FLATFLLADLVAE
+29 FLAAFLVAE
-42 NTHDPEEI
+42 DAHEPEEI

-61 LEDLENN
+61 LEDLENT
-68 PVYIGQIIGVTYE
+68 PVYIGQTIGVTYD

-87 EFLEAKIKDE
+87 EFLEAKIKDG

-103 ELLSKMPKW
+103 ELLNKMPKW

-127 IKGVKASIPPLEVSA
+127 IKGIKASIPSLEVSA

-148 YIDYSIAPKVTLQ
+148 YIDHSIAPKVALQ
-161 VTDLSKNSRYANVMA
+161 VTDLSKNPRYANVMA
-176 KDLQVL
+176 KDLQVV

-193 NILVVELAF
+193 NILVMELAF
-202 KEANWEDFHIKEAIK
+202 KEANWEDFHVKEAIK

-240 LPKTIQ
+240 LPKTLQ
-246 NLSFDYF
+246 SLSFDYF

-262 LSFSTIP
+262 LSFSAIP

-288 FSNVALLALCVF
+288 FSNVALLALCV
-300 FLVLFFLVLFFIFGR
+300 FFLVLFFIFGR

-354 QNSTILGLSKNEM
+354 QNSTILGLSKDEM
-367 PIKIVGSHGDYYKI
+367 PIKILGSHDDYYKI

>member
-1 MEFLFEKSL
+1 MGFLFEKSL
-10 MGFCTHSI
+10 MSFFAHSI
-18 KIVKTIGLILS
+18 KILKITSLILS
-29 FLATFLLADLVAE
+29 FLVSFWTSFLVAE
-42 NTHDPEEI
+42 NTSEPEEI

-68 PVYIGQIIGVTYE
+68 PVYIGQIIGVTYD

-103 ELLSKMPKW
+103 ELLNKMPKW

-148 YIDYSIAPKVTLQ
+148 YIDHSIAPKVTLQ
-161 VTDLSKNSRYANVMA
+161 VTDLSKNPRYANVMA
-176 KDLQVL
+176 KDLQVV

-202 KEANWEDFHIKEAIK
+202 KEATWEDFHIKEAIK

-240 LPKTIQ
+240 LPKTLQ

-262 LSFSTIP
+262 LSFSVIP

-288 FSNVALLALCVF
+288 FSNMALLALCVF
-300 FLVLFFLVLFFIFGR
+300 FLMLFFIFGR

-334 LFTQKSALLLAHKK
+334 LFTQKSAVLLAHKK

-367 PIKIVGSHGDYYKI
+367 PIKILGSHDDYYKI

>member
-1 MEFLFEKSL
+1 MGFLFEKSL
-10 MGFCTHSI
+10 MSFCAHSI
-18 KIVKTIGLILS
+18 KILRIISLILS
-29 FLATFLLADLVAE
+29 FLAGFLVAE
-42 NTHDPEEI
+42 DAHEPEEI

-68 PVYIGQIIGVTYE
+68 PVYIGQIIGVTYD

-87 EFLEAKIKDE
+87 EFLEAKIKDG

-127 IKGVKASIPPLEVSA
+127 IKGMKASIPSLEVSA

-148 YIDYSIAPKVTLQ
+148 YVDHSIAPKVALQ
-161 VTDLSKNSRYANVMA
+161 VTDLSKNPRYAKIMA
-176 KDLQVL
+176 KDLQVV

-193 NILVVELAF
+193 NILVMEIAF
-202 KEANWEDFHIKEAIK
+202 KEATWEDFHIKEAIK

-253 SLSNRQFKT
+253 SLSNKQFKT
-262 LSFSTIP
+262 LSFSAIP

-300 FLVLFFLVLFFIFGR
+300 FLALFFIFGH

-323 ILCLGFVLYHL
+323 VLCLGFVLYHL

-367 PIKIVGSHGDYYKI
+367 PIKILGSHDDYYKI
-381 LTPHEQIGWVKKDEV
+381 LTPHEQIGWVKKNEV

>member
-1 MEFLFEKSL
+1 MGFLFEKSL
-10 MGFCTHSI
+10 MSFCAHSI
-18 KIVKTIGLILS
+18 KIIKVIGLILS
-29 FLATFLLADLVAE
+29 FLAAFLVAE
-42 NTHDPEEI
+42 DAHEPEEI

-68 PVYIGQIIGVTYE
+68 PVYIGQIIGVTYD

-87 EFLEAKIKDE
+87 EFLEAKIKDG

-103 ELLSKMPKW
+103 ELLNKMPKW

-148 YIDYSIAPKVTLQ
+148 YIDHSIAPKVALQ
-161 VTDLSKNSRYANVMA
+161 VTDLSKNPRYANVMA
-176 KDLQVL
+176 KDLQVV

-193 NILVVELAF
+193 NILVMELAF
-202 KEANWEDFHIKEAIK
+202 KEATWEDFHIKEAIK

-262 LSFSTIP
+262 LSFSAIP

-300 FLVLFFLVLFFIFGR
+300 FLVLFFVFGR

-323 ILCLGFVLYHL
+323 VLCLVFVLYNL

-367 PIKIVGSHGDYYKI
+367 PIKILGSHDDYYKI